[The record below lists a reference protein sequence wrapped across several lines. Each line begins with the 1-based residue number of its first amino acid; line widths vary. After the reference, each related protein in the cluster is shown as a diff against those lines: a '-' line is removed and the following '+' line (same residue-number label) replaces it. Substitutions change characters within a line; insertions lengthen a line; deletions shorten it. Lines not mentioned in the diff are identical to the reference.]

1 MHTCENIEKEKKIYN
16 ARARRRR
23 TRMPRWETE
32 RAWSLEEAD
41 SRDGEKERGRK
52 CGLKMGEFSVGAN
65 FKGGALVGS
74 NLLQVPETS
83 NRQDIAS
90 SDRAESTDVT
100 DTLNRF
106 FYDYNPENKNK
117 IQRTINEENKLIQT
131 ALYLYG
137 WRLAWIH

>member
-1 MHTCENIEKEKKIYN
+1 MRKYSKRKTNIQRTCKKTSH
-16 ARARRRR
+16 AHATLRDR
-23 TRMPRWETE
+23 EVQ
-32 RAWSLEEAD
+32 EAD

-90 SDRAESTDVT
+90 SDRA
-100 DTLNRF
+100 
-106 FYDYNPENKNK
+106 
-117 IQRTINEENKLIQT
+117 
-131 ALYLYG
+131 
-137 WRLAWIH
+137 